1 MSIRFRL
8 LTGAIAILAVSG
20 LAIALLLTNIGST
33 AMEELAGAGE
43 HALRQRA
50 LGQLESVRSAKAAH
64 IENLFTTIRS
74 QVVTFSSDLTVI
86 EAARNFRSAFF
97 DVADELGKYPE
108 DVEQARK
115 LLEVDDVGPHY
126 LKNEAFKV
134 NEAIVPDYTAR
145 PISQY
150 IPKDRN
156 AVILH
161 SLYIHESGNP
171 NRIGEKHLLDA
182 NNIPCEYNRHHLRY
196 HPVIR
201 HFLETFHYYDIFIV
215 DPDTGHIVYSVFKEK
230 DFATSLLT
238 GPYSNTNFARCFVA
252 ARDAGRAGDRDFVSL
267 VDFEPYEPS
276 YNAPAAFTASPIFDG
291 DTFLGVL
298 MFQMPVDE
306 INRIMLS
313 DKKWKDVGLGETGE
327 TYLVAKDLLMRSPSR
342 FAKQGENN
350 VLLTKVDTE
359 AVRKASKGEAGA
371 GVIKDY
377 RGAPVLSAWQ
387 PLSIAGL
394 NYVLLA
400 EIDESEALA
409 ACKQVLAGA
418 DASVS
423 DMIFYSA
430 VVLVGAA
437 VAGALLMIFLVSS
450 ITRPL
455 RRIQNFAEK
464 VAEGDT
470 DVSIEGRFPGEL
482 GKLRSA
488 IETMVANLQTQMASA
503 REKEREADIH
513 AEEAVQAKIKA
524 EEKSSEVLQLMERIQ
539 AAAERSGEVA
549 DNVHD
554 QSRRL
559 TTIIQSAASGA
570 GVQSERIAE
579 TAAAMEQM
587 NATVLEVAKNA
598 ADAADRAARANNMA
612 RDGADVVK
620 QAIEAIGQVNSLSQA
635 MTDNMRRLEESAES
649 IGEVINV
656 ISDIAD
662 QTNLLALNAAIEAAR
677 AGEAGRGFAVV
688 ADEVRKLAEKTMN
701 ATKEVESA
709 IRTVQDQALK
719 NVEQMSASSQAVD
732 SATSLAKR
740 SGEALEQITSV
751 VTEADERVRS
761 IATASEEQSSASEQI
776 HRALDE
782 IRNVTGEASE
792 GMAQAAGAIEH
803 LGQLSSQLNE
813 TIATLKQ

>member
-1 MSIRFRL
+1 L
-8 LTGAIAILAVSG
+8 AISG
-20 LAIALLLTNIGST
+20 LAIALLLTSISSSG
-33 AMEELAGAGE
+33 MEELANAGE

-64 IENLFTTIRS
+64 IENLFSTIHS
-74 QVVTFSSDLTVI
+74 QVVTFSSDLTII
-86 EAARNFRSAFF
+86 EAARDFRFAFF
-97 DVADELGKYPE
+97 NVADELGKYPE
-108 DVEQARK
+108 DIAQARK
-115 LLEVDDVGPHY
+115 LLGADYIGPHY
-126 LKNEAFKV
+126 LENEAFKA
-134 NEAIVPDYTAR
+134 NEAIVPDYKTR

-150 IPKDRN
+150 IPRN
-156 AVILH
+156 KNSVILQTM
-161 SLYIHESGNP
+161 YIHESGNQ
-171 NRIGEKHLLDA
+171 NKIGEKHLLDA
-182 NNIPCEYNRHHLRY
+182 NAIACEYNRLHLRY
-196 HPVIR
+196 HPVVR

-238 GPYSNTNFARCFVA
+238 GPYSNTNFARCFVS
-252 ARDAGRAGDRDFVSL
+252 ARDAGRAGERNFVSM

-291 DTFLGVL
+291 DQFIGVL

-313 DKKWKDVGLGETGE
+313 NRKWKDVGLGESGE
-327 TYLVAKDLLMRSPSR
+327 TYLVAEDLLMRSPSR
-342 FAKQGENN
+342 FAKENENN
-350 VLLTKVDTE
+350 VLLTKVETE
-359 AVRKASKGEAGA
+359 AVRKALKGETGA

-377 RGAPVLSAWQ
+377 RGVPVLSAWQ

-394 NYVLLA
+394 NYALLA

-409 ACKQVLAGA
+409 ACKKVLAGA
-418 DASVS
+418 DAKVS
-423 DMIFYSA
+423 DMVFYSA
-430 VVLVGAA
+430 VVLIGAA
-437 VAGALLMIFLVSS
+437 VAGALLMIFLVNS

-488 IETMVANLQTQMASA
+488 IEAMVGNLQKQMAASL
-503 REKEREADIH
+503 EKEREAGVH
-513 AEEAVQAKIKA
+513 AKEAEQAKIEA
-524 EEKSSEVLQLMERIQ
+524 EKKSSEVFQLMERIQ
-539 AAAERSGEVA
+539 AAADRSGEVA
-549 DNVHD
+549 DDVYD
-554 QSRRL
+554 QSQRL
-559 TTIIQSAASGA
+559 TSIIQNAATGA
-570 GVQSERIAE
+570 SVQNERIAE

-598 ADAADRAARANNMA
+598 ADAADRAARANDMA

-620 QAIEAIGQVNSLSQA
+620 QAIQAIAQVNALSQT
-635 MTDNMRRLEESAES
+635 MTDNMRHLEESAES

-732 SATSLAKR
+732 SATSLAKK

-782 IRNVTGEASE
+782 IRSVTGESSE
-792 GMAQAAGAIEH
+792 GMTQAAGAIEH